1 MAKTIPRLSPTEI
14 EAIIKT
20 AWDDRP
26 PFRAVLMQHGLEPGQ
41 VVQLLKRE
49 LTSNAFKVWT
59 ARTKGVLSAAPMRYE
74 TPKPKPKPV
83 VKPRQTARPAAHAGP
98 RPAVKTAT
106 SAATPVAAKPLSK
119 ATGKPASKPAIKPAS
134 KPLR

>member
-1 MAKTIPRLSPTEI
+1 MAKPIPRLSTTEI

-26 PFRAVLMQHGLEPGQ
+26 PFRAVLVQHGLEPGQ

-59 ARTKGVLSAAPMRYE
+59 ARTKGVVSAAPTRYE
-74 TPKPKPKPV
+74 TPKPKPKPAA
-83 VKPRQTARPAAHAGP
+83 KPRLTPNLTP
-98 RPAVKTAT
+98 RPAPKTAPKT
-106 SAATPVAAKPLSK
+106 ASKTPPKPAPK
-119 ATGKPASKPAIKPAS
+119 PAGKPAT

>member
-1 MAKTIPRLSPTEI
+1 MAKPIPRLSATEI
-14 EAIIKT
+14 EAVIKT

-59 ARTKGVLSAAPMRYE
+59 ARTKGVVSAAPTRYE
-74 TPKPKPKPV
+74 TPKPKPRPVAKAKSKPQPAGKATP
-83 VKPRQTARPAAHAGP
+83 KPAAKSDTKPAAKPATRPATRPAA
-98 RPAVKTAT
+98 K
-106 SAATPVAAKPLSK
+106 PV
-119 ATGKPASKPAIKPAS
+119 
-134 KPLR
+134 R

>member
-1 MAKTIPRLSPTEI
+1 MAKPIPRLSPTEI

-26 PFRAVLMQHGLEPGQ
+26 PFRAVLMQHGIEPGQ

-59 ARTKGVLSAAPMRYE
+59 ARTKGVVSAAPTRYE
-74 TPKPKPKPV
+74 TPKPKPKPA
-83 VKPRQTARPAAHAGP
+83 ARPGQAPKAAP
-98 RPAVKTAT
+98 KP
-106 SAATPVAAKPLSK
+106 AAKAALKPT
-119 ATGKPASKPAIKPAS
+119 AKPA
-134 KPLR
+134 R

>member
-1 MAKTIPRLSPTEI
+1 MAKPIPRLSPTEI

-26 PFRAVLMQHGLEPGQ
+26 PFRTVLMQHGIEPGQ

-59 ARTKGVLSAAPMRYE
+59 ARTKGVVSAAPARYE
-74 TPKPKPKPV
+74 TPKPKPKP
-83 VKPRQTARPAAHAGP
+83 KPAARPVPPPKPPPKPAAKAAP
-98 RPAVKTAT
+98 KPPAKPAT
-106 SAATPVAAKPLSK
+106 QPATKAATKAATQRATQPATKPV
-119 ATGKPASKPAIKPAS
+119 
-134 KPLR
+134 R

>member
-1 MAKTIPRLSPTEI
+1 MAKPIPRLSPTEI

-26 PFRAVLMQHGLEPGQ
+26 PFRAVLMQHGIEPGQ

-59 ARTKGVLSAAPMRYE
+59 ARTKGVVSAAPTRYE
-74 TPKPKPKPV
+74 TPKPKPKPAP
-83 VKPRQTARPAAHAGP
+83 KPAAKAVLKPTPKPP
-98 RPAVKTAT
+98 R
-106 SAATPVAAKPLSK
+106 
-119 ATGKPASKPAIKPAS
+119 
-134 KPLR
+134 

>member
-1 MAKTIPRLSPTEI
+1 MAKPIPRLSPTEI

-26 PFRAVLMQHGLEPGQ
+26 PFRTVLMQHGIEPGQ

-59 ARTKGVLSAAPMRYE
+59 ARTKGVVSAAPTRYE
-74 TPKPKPKPV
+74 TPKPKPKP
-83 VKPRQTARPAAHAGP
+83 KPAAQP
-98 RPAVKTAT
+98 
-106 SAATPVAAKPLSK
+106 TPTPKPAAKAAPKPS
-119 ATGKPASKPAIKPAS
+119 AKPATKPATKPV
-134 KPLR
+134 R

>member
-1 MAKTIPRLSPTEI
+1 MAKPIPRLSPTEI

-26 PFRAVLMQHGLEPGQ
+26 PFRSVLMQHGIEPGQ

-59 ARTKGVLSAAPMRYE
+59 ARTKGVVSAAPTRYE
-74 TPKPKPKPV
+74 TPKPKPKPA
-83 VKPRQTARPAAHAGP
+83 ARPTPGP
-98 RPAVKTAT
+98 KP
-106 SAATPVAAKPLSK
+106 AAKAAPTLP
-119 ATGKPASKPAIKPAS
+119 AKPASKPGTKPAT
-134 KPLR
+134 KPVR

>member
-1 MAKTIPRLSPTEI
+1 MAKPIPRLSPTEI

-26 PFRAVLMQHGLEPGQ
+26 PFRAVLMQHGIEPGQ

-59 ARTKGVLSAAPMRYE
+59 ARTKGAVSAAPTRYE
-74 TPKPKPKPV
+74 TPKPKPKPA
-83 VKPRQTARPAAHAGP
+83 PRPAAKAVLKPTPKPP
-98 RPAVKTAT
+98 R
-106 SAATPVAAKPLSK
+106 
-119 ATGKPASKPAIKPAS
+119 
-134 KPLR
+134 

>member
-1 MAKTIPRLSPTEI
+1 MAKPIPRLSPTEI

-26 PFRAVLMQHGLEPGQ
+26 PFRAVLMQHGIEPGQ

-59 ARTKGVLSAAPMRYE
+59 ARTKGVVSAAPSRYE
-74 TPKPKPKPV
+74 TPKPKPKPA
-83 VKPRQTARPAAHAGP
+83 ARPGLAP
-98 RPAVKTAT
+98 KP
-106 SAATPVAAKPLSK
+106 AAKAALKP
-119 ATGKPASKPAIKPAS
+119 TTKPA
-134 KPLR
+134 R

>member
-1 MAKTIPRLSPTEI
+1 MARPIPRLTPVEI

-26 PFRAVLMQHGLEPGQ
+26 PFSRVLMQHGLEPGQ

-59 ARTKGVLSAAPMRYE
+59 ARTRGPAVPAQP
-74 TPKPKPKPV
+74 PV
-83 VKPRQTARPAAHAGP
+83 RRPPP
-98 RPAVKTAT
+98 RPK
-106 SAATPVAAKPLSK
+106 
-119 ATGKPASKPAIKPAS
+119 
-134 KPLR
+134 R

>member
-1 MAKTIPRLSPTEI
+1 MAKPIPRLSPTEI

-26 PFRAVLMQHGLEPGQ
+26 PFRSVLMQHGIEPGQ

-59 ARTKGVLSAAPMRYE
+59 ARTKGVVSAAPTRYE
-74 TPKPKPKPV
+74 TPKPKPKPA
-83 VKPRQTARPAAHAGP
+83 ARPTPGPKPAA
-98 RPAVKTAT
+98 K
-106 SAATPVAAKPLSK
+106 AAPTLPAKPLAK
-119 ATGKPASKPAIKPAS
+119 PAAKPASKPGTKPAT
-134 KPLR
+134 KPVR

>member
-1 MAKTIPRLSPTEI
+1 MAKPIPRLSPTEI

-26 PFRAVLMQHGLEPGQ
+26 PFRTVLMQHGLEPGQ

-59 ARTKGVLSAAPMRYE
+59 ARTKGVVSAAPTRYE
-74 TPKPKPKPV
+74 TPKPKPKP
-83 VKPRQTARPAAHAGP
+83 
-98 RPAVKTAT
+98 
-106 SAATPVAAKPLSK
+106 AAKPTL
-119 ATGKPASKPAIKPAS
+119 TPKPASKAAPKPAA
-134 KPLR
+134 KPAAKPATKPAR

>member
-1 MAKTIPRLSPTEI
+1 MAKPIPRLSTTEI

-26 PFRAVLMQHGLEPGQ
+26 PFRAVLVQHGLEPGQ

-59 ARTKGVLSAAPMRYE
+59 ARTKGVVSAAPTRYE
-74 TPKPKPKPV
+74 TPKPKPKPTA
-83 VKPRQTARPAAHAGP
+83 KPRLTPNLTP
-98 RPAVKTAT
+98 RPAPKTAPKT
-106 SAATPVAAKPLSK
+106 ASKTAPKPAPK
-119 ATGKPASKPAIKPAS
+119 PAGKPAT

>member
-1 MAKTIPRLSPTEI
+1 MAKPIPRLSTTEI

-26 PFRAVLMQHGLEPGQ
+26 PFRAVLVQHGLEPGQ

-59 ARTKGVLSAAPMRYE
+59 ARTKGVVSAAPTRYE
-74 TPKPKPKPV
+74 TPKPKPKPTA
-83 VKPRQTARPAAHAGP
+83 KPRLTPNLTP
-98 RPAVKTAT
+98 RPAPKTA
-106 SAATPVAAKPLSK
+106 PKP
-119 ATGKPASKPAIKPAS
+119 AGKPAT

>member
-1 MAKTIPRLSPTEI
+1 MAKPIPRLSPTEI

-26 PFRAVLMQHGLEPGQ
+26 PFRTVLMQHGLEPGQ

-59 ARTKGVLSAAPMRYE
+59 ARTKGVVSAAPTRYE
-74 TPKPKPKPV
+74 TPKPKPKP
-83 VKPRQTARPAAHAGP
+83 
-98 RPAVKTAT
+98 
-106 SAATPVAAKPLSK
+106 AAKPTL
-119 ATGKPASKPAIKPAS
+119 TPKPASKAAPKPAA
-134 KPLR
+134 KPAAKPATKPAAKPATKPATKPAR

>member
-1 MAKTIPRLSPTEI
+1 MAKPIPRLSTTEI

-26 PFRAVLMQHGLEPGQ
+26 PFRAVLVQHGLEPGQ

-59 ARTKGVLSAAPMRYE
+59 ARTKGVVSAAPTRYE
-74 TPKPKPKPV
+74 TPKPKPKPAA
-83 VKPRQTARPAAHAGP
+83 KPRLTPNLTP
-98 RPAVKTAT
+98 RPAPKTAPKT
-106 SAATPVAAKPLSK
+106 ASKTAPKPAPK
-119 ATGKPASKPAIKPAS
+119 PAGKPAT

>member
-1 MAKTIPRLSPTEI
+1 MAKPIPRLSPTEI

-26 PFRAVLMQHGLEPGQ
+26 PFRSVLMQHGIEPGQ

-59 ARTKGVLSAAPMRYE
+59 ARTKGVVSAAPTRYE
-74 TPKPKPKPV
+74 TPKPKPKPA
-83 VKPRQTARPAAHAGP
+83 ARPTPGPKPAAKAASTL
-98 RPAVKTAT
+98 PAKPLAK
-106 SAATPVAAKPLSK
+106 PAAKP
-119 ATGKPASKPAIKPAS
+119 ARRPGTKPATKPV
-134 KPLR
+134 R

>member
-1 MAKTIPRLSPTEI
+1 MAKTIPRLSTAEI

-59 ARTKGVLSAAPMRYE
+59 ARTKGLVSAAPTRYE
-74 TPKPKPKPV
+74 TPKPKPKP
-83 VKPRQTARPAAHAGP
+83 
-98 RPAVKTAT
+98 
-106 SAATPVAAKPLSK
+106 AAKPRLT
-119 ATGKPASKPAIKPAS
+119 ANPTAKPASKAQPKPAVKS
-134 KPLR
+134 ATKPATKPVR

>member
-1 MAKTIPRLSPTEI
+1 MAKPIPRLSPTEI

-26 PFRAVLMQHGLEPGQ
+26 PFRSVLMQHGIEPGQ

-59 ARTKGVLSAAPMRYE
+59 ARTKGVVSVAPTRYE
-74 TPKPKPKPV
+74 TPKPKPKPA
-83 VKPRQTARPAAHAGP
+83 ARPTPGPKPAA
-98 RPAVKTAT
+98 K
-106 SAATPVAAKPLSK
+106 AAPTLPAKPLAK
-119 ATGKPASKPAIKPAS
+119 PAAKPASKPGTKPAT
-134 KPLR
+134 KPVR

>member
-1 MAKTIPRLSPTEI
+1 MAKPIPRLSPTEI

-26 PFRAVLMQHGLEPGQ
+26 PFRAVLMQHGIEPGQ

-59 ARTKGVLSAAPMRYE
+59 ARTKGVVSAAPTRYE
-74 TPKPKPKPV
+74 TPKPKPKP
-83 VKPRQTARPAAHAGP
+83 
-98 RPAVKTAT
+98 
-106 SAATPVAAKPLSK
+106 AAKPGLMLRPK
-119 ATGKPASKPAIKPAS
+119 PKPASKPAAKGALKPTAKPA
-134 KPLR
+134 R

>member
-1 MAKTIPRLSPTEI
+1 MARPIPRLTPVEI

-26 PFRAVLMQHGLEPGQ
+26 PFSQVLMKHGLEPGQ

-59 ARTKGVLSAAPMRYE
+59 ARTRAPLLSP
-74 TPKPKPKPV
+74 
-83 VKPRQTARPAAHAGP
+83 QPALRRSP
-98 RPAVKTAT
+98 RP
-106 SAATPVAAKPLSK
+106 PAKAK
-119 ATGKPASKPAIKPAS
+119 
-134 KPLR
+134 R

>member
-1 MAKTIPRLSPTEI
+1 MAKSIPRLNSAEI

-26 PFRAVLMQHGLEPGQ
+26 PFRAVLMQHGIEPGQ

-59 ARTKGVLSAAPMRYE
+59 ARTKGVVSAAPTRYE

-83 VKPRQTARPAAHAGP
+83 AKPRITPDLTPKLASKAAA
-98 RPAVKTAT
+98 KTALKT
-106 SAATPVAAKPLSK
+106 APKTLPKTLPKTASQLADKSAAKPV
-119 ATGKPASKPAIKPAS
+119 AKPP
-134 KPLR
+134 R

>member
-26 PFRAVLMQHGLEPGQ
+26 PFRSVLMQHGIEPGQ

-59 ARTKGVLSAAPMRYE
+59 ARTKGVVSAAPTRYE
-74 TPKPKPKPV
+74 TPKPKPKPA
-83 VKPRQTARPAAHAGP
+83 ARPTPGPKPAA
-98 RPAVKTAT
+98 K
-106 SAATPVAAKPLSK
+106 AAPTLPAKPLAK
-119 ATGKPASKPAIKPAS
+119 PAAKPASKPGTKPAT
-134 KPLR
+134 KPVR

>member
-1 MAKTIPRLSPTEI
+1 MAKPIPRLSPTEI

-59 ARTKGVLSAAPMRYE
+59 ARTKGVVSAAPTRYE

-83 VKPRQTARPAAHAGP
+83 AKPSRTPGLAPQPAAKA
-98 RPAVKTAT
+98 AVKTAHKT
-106 SAATPVAAKPLSK
+106 AHKAAHKTAPKTAAKAAPKPAAKPE
-119 ATGKPASKPAIKPAS
+119 PAPAA
-134 KPLR
+134 

>member
-1 MAKTIPRLSPTEI
+1 MAKPIPRLSPTEI
-14 EAIIKT
+14 EAVIKT

-49 LTSNAFKVWT
+49 LTANAFKVWT
-59 ARTKGVLSAAPMRYE
+59 ARSKGVVSAAPTRYE

-83 VKPRQTARPAAHAGP
+83 AKPRL
-98 RPAVKTAT
+98 TAT
-106 SAATPVAAKPLSK
+106 LTPQPA
-119 ATGKPASKPAIKPAS
+119 GKPGTKPAPKPQ
-134 KPLR
+134 R

>member
-59 ARTKGVLSAAPMRYE
+59 ARTKGVLSAAPTRYE

>member
-1 MAKTIPRLSPTEI
+1 MAKTVPRLSPTEI
-14 EAIIKT
+14 EAIIHT

-26 PFRAVLMQHGLEPGQ
+26 PFRNVLMQHGLEPGQ

-59 ARTKGVLSAAPMRYE
+59 ARTKGVVSAAPTRYE
-74 TPKPKPKPV
+74 TPKPKPKP
-83 VKPRQTARPAAHAGP
+83 KPKAARNASPKPLTRPAPKVATEAVTKAPLRPAP
-98 RPAVKTAT
+98 RPAGK
-106 SAATPVAAKPLSK
+106 SAP
-119 ATGKPASKPAIKPAS
+119 